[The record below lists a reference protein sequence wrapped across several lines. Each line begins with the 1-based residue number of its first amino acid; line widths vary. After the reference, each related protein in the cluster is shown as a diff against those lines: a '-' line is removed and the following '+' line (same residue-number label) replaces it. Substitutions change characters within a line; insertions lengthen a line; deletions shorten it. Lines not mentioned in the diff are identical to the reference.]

1 MKETPAKIAARLMA
15 PASTSAVWTY
25 DQVRTLIIE
34 AIREDRGE
42 LEQRPA
48 RKGKPE

>member
-1 MKETPAKIAARLMA
+1 MKPTPAQIAARLMA
-15 PASTSAVWTY
+15 PASTSAYWSF
-25 DQVRTLIIE
+25 DQVEALIIE
-34 AIREDRGE
+34 AIREERGE